1 MVNQASSAS
10 RNATILG
17 ATVLTVGVIFLYPTS
32 TNRGTSVHRPGQ
44 AAPVGIVAGPGATTP
59 TGGTGGTGGTG
70 STGAAGTSA
79 AAIVV
84 NGASADTP
92 FGPVQVQIT
101 VKGGRIVAA
110 TAINYPQSGGRD
122 QEINS
127 YAIPV
132 LQRETVAAQSVKID
146 TVSGATYTSQ
156 GYLASLQS
164 ALDAAHL

>member
-1 MVNQASSAS
+1 MVTRTG
-10 RNATILG
+10 RNAAVMG
-17 ATVLTVGVIFLYPTS
+17 ASGLSVAVLFLFPTS
-32 TNRGTSVHRPGQ
+32 THS
-44 AAPVGIVAGPGATTP
+44 APVPRRAGAAAVGVVSTPVA
-59 TGGTGGTGGTG
+59 
-70 STGAAGTSA
+70 TGASPVSA
-79 AAIVV
+79 AVVV
-84 NGASADTP
+84 NGAAVDTQ

>member
-1 MVNQASSAS
+1 MVTRTG
-10 RNATILG
+10 RNAAVMG
-17 ATVLTVGVIFLYPTS
+17 ASGLSVAALFLFPTS
-32 TNRGTSVHRPGQ
+32 THSAPVPRRPGV
-44 AAPVGIVAGPGATTP
+44 AAVGVVSTPV
-59 TGGTGGTGGTG
+59 
-70 STGAAGTSA
+70 AAGASPA
-79 AAIVV
+79 AAAVVV
-84 NGASADTP
+84 NGAAVDTQ

-132 LQRETVAAQSVKID
+132 LQKETVAAQSVKID